1 MKLRIGSRDSK
12 LAVKQSNMVI
22 EQILK
27 NHKDIDI
34 ELITMKTT
42 GDIIL
47 DKTLDK
53 IGGKG
58 LFLKEL
64 DKALIDNK
72 TDISVHSLKDM
83 PMDIDEDMPILAY
96 LERENPLDVLILPKG
111 KTEIDKTKPIGS
123 SSKRRVLQLEK
134 LYPECYFKPV
144 RGNLQTRLQKL
155 DNGEYSA
162 LVLAYA
168 GIKRLGLEDRIFK
181 IFSSEEIIPACGQG
195 IIAVQG
201 KKGQEYPFIKEL
213 NNKKAEYE
221 ARCERAFVRE
231 LDGGCSLPICA
242 YAILEGDEI
251 SLTGFYADDNNYII
265 EKMTSKKEDFEKIGI
280 ELAKKVKELI
290 K

>member
-22 EQILK
+22 DQILK

-221 ARCERAFVRE
+221 ARCERAFVKE

-242 YAILEGDEI
+242 YAVLEGDEI
-251 SLTGFYADDNNYII
+251 NLTGFYADDNNYII

>member
-251 SLTGFYADDNNYII
+251 NLTGFYADDNNYII

>member
-22 EQILK
+22 DQILK

>member
-22 EQILK
+22 DQILK

-251 SLTGFYADDNNYII
+251 NLTGFYADDNNYII